1 MIQSIYIKNF
11 KMFERKT
18 IILDNHNLFIGE
30 NDSGKTTIL
39 QALDIFF
46 NQEKIDKIFVRNIKE
61 PVEIGIEVNDVFYK
75 KVYSGTSYKLTEIPE
90 NLESLDK
97 LKYIYIPAGKYD
109 VEQMIQE
116 LAIAK
121 VLENT
126 SEEELENLR
135 KKSQNSIDEVINGID
150 RDLIVLAND
159 ETNIVGEQKFKY
171 EASLKFDV
179 ITDGISIEARGLGYQ
194 KNLLY
199 ALIIGNQ
206 YNNVILGIDEIENSF
221 SVNNSR
227 NIIKKI
233 HEKIGQ
239 TLITT
244 HSKKILNARDN
255 ATVIPLF
262 VNNNT
267 SLIELLESLDD
278 TNNKDYILVE
288 GPYDLNWI
296 KTAVSLLGKAN
307 DYYIIPSGGC
317 SNISHLSNEL
327 VSYGKKCIII
337 SDGDTKKEKSLKRE
351 CIELYAPLNAVNKIL
366 ELDLKNMPSNKKDFF
381 ESTTIPGVR
390 NQDLVKRKISKDISK
405 YITIDNP
412 LIDEI
417 KDLINVKER
426 ENKN

>member
-46 NQEKIDKIFVRNIKE
+46 NQEKIDKIFGRNIKE

-109 VEQMIQE
+109 VKQMIQE

-307 DYYIIPSGGC
+307 DYYIIPSGDVV
-317 SNISHLSNEL
+317 IYH
-327 VSYGKKCIII
+327 I
-337 SDGDTKKEKSLKRE
+337 
-351 CIELYAPLNAVNKIL
+351 
-366 ELDLKNMPSNKKDFF
+366 
-381 ESTTIPGVR
+381 
-390 NQDLVKRKISKDISK
+390 
-405 YITIDNP
+405 
-412 LIDEI
+412 
-417 KDLINVKER
+417 
-426 ENKN
+426 